1 LRNYYKFY
9 YYQQPIEEVEKK
21 EVPSVAGK
29 LCFFIKEYKRGLF
42 TRFLLNAPKDR
53 VFSLTGPFGSGLRL
67 KEKLAGYYVIIA
79 AGIGIV
85 PFVDLFSYMLQKTL
99 YDLIKIKAS
108 NPSLR
113 KIVQEECSY

>member
-1 LRNYYKFY
+1 M
-9 YYQQPIEEVEKK
+9 
-21 EVPSVAGK
+21 
-29 LCFFIKEYKRGLF
+29 
-42 TRFLLNAPKDR
+42 
-53 VFSLTGPFGSGLRL
+53 FSLTGPFGSGLRL
-67 KEKLAGYYVIIA
+67 KEKSAGYHIIIA

-113 KIVQEECSY
+113 KIVQGECSYEGLSGLRILLVGSFTSS